1 MTVKLSSK
9 QISKKLQRQL
19 LPPLENADYKQIYG
33 ARRHESEKD
42 IQTAILDY
50 LTRCSAI
57 AWANR
62 FTSGKFK
69 VTDRAGTRWIQA
81 GFVGAPDIIGMT
93 TKGRFVAIECKRP
106 RGGVVSTE
114 QIAFLQCVRAG
125 GGIGIIARSVDDVIS
140 ALR

>member
-1 MTVKLSSK
+1 MAAKLSSK
-9 QISKKLQRQL
+9 AIGKKLQRQL
-19 LPPLENADYKQIYG
+19 LPAIEHGDSKQFYRPRID
-33 ARRHESEKD
+33 ATEKD
-42 IQTAILDY
+42 IQSAILDY
-50 LTRCSAI
+50 LARCSAI

-106 RGGVVSTE
+106 RGGVVSAE
-114 QIAFLQCVRAG
+114 QLEFLQCVRAG
-125 GGIGIIARSVDDVIS
+125 GGIGIIARSVDDVID